1 MHDDFGILA
10 HDAQDL
16 ATGKG
21 RSDAVAVGP
30 GVRGHDE
37 TAARPNFL

>member
-1 MHDDFGILA
+1 MHDDVGIFP
-10 HDAQDL
+10 HDPQNL

-21 RSDAVAVGP
+21 RADAIAVGP

-37 TAARPNFL
+37 TATRPNFL